1 MSSKEEKTGH
11 KTQTQQ
17 AETAAAPEAAEKQT
31 TEETA
36 PVDEKEPAEQVQ
48 VEEEGKKQK
57 EAQDP
62 EARIKALTEKL
73 EAVEKEKAEI
83 MDRLVRASADFDN
96 YKKRME
102 RQWADFKKYAHETLV
117 KELLSAVDNLER
129 ALEAAEESS
138 EDNGLVKGVN
148 ITLSEITKILEQ
160 FGVTP
165 ISSKGEKFDPNYHQ
179 AISTE
184 QRTDTEE
191 NTVVQECQKG
201 YMLHDR
207 LLRPAMVVVSVAPE
221 EKSRTDSDEQETA
234 SETDD

>member
-1 MSSKEEKTGH
+1 LSSKEKKTGH
-11 KTQTQQ
+11 KTQTQ
-17 AETAAAPEAAEKQT
+17 AESAAAPEDAEKQA
-31 TEETA
+31 EDTA
-36 PVDEKEPAEQVQ
+36 PADENEAEQQVQ
-48 VEEEGKKQK
+48 AEKAENEEE
-57 EAQDP
+57 AHDP
-62 EARIKALTEKL
+62 EARIKVLTEKL

-83 MDRLVRASADFDN
+83 MDRLVRASAEFDN

-117 KELLSAVDNLER
+117 KQLLSAVDNLER
-129 ALEAAEESS
+129 ALEAAEEST

-148 ITLSEITKILEQ
+148 ITLSEIIKILEQ

-165 ISSKGEKFDPNYHQ
+165 ISSRGEKFDPNYHQ

-184 QRTDTEE
+184 QRTDVEE

-207 LLRPAMVVVSVAPE
+207 LLRPAMVVVSIAPE
-221 EKSRTDSDEQETA
+221 EKNKTDSNETA
-234 SETDD
+234 TETDD

>member
-1 MSSKEEKTGH
+1 MSSKEKKTGH
-11 KTQTQQ
+11 KTQTQ
-17 AETAAAPEAAEKQT
+17 AESAAAPEDAEKQA
-31 TEETA
+31 EDTA
-36 PVDEKEPAEQVQ
+36 PADENEAEQQVQ
-48 VEEEGKKQK
+48 AEKAENEEE
-57 EAQDP
+57 AHDP
-62 EARIKALTEKL
+62 EARIKVLTEKL

-83 MDRLVRASADFDN
+83 MDRLVRASAEFDN

-117 KELLSAVDNLER
+117 KQLLSAVDNLER
-129 ALEAAEESS
+129 ALEAAEEST

-148 ITLSEITKILEQ
+148 ITLSEIIKILEQ

-165 ISSKGEKFDPNYHQ
+165 ISSRGEKFDPNYHQ

-184 QRTDTEE
+184 QRTDVEE

-207 LLRPAMVVVSVAPE
+207 LLRPAMVVVSIAPE
-221 EKSRTDSDEQETA
+221 EKNKTDSNETA
-234 SETDD
+234 TETDD